1 MEIIKALNS
10 IFWGWLVAGVL
21 LSCGVYFTFKYK
33 FPQVRYFTKLLSN
46 LKSANSAEGGVSGFG
61 ALCAAVGSEVGTGS
75 LVGVATALASGGPG
89 AIFWMWITAVFGMP
103 IMFSEAV
110 LGQVFRVKNADGTY
124 RGGPAY
130 YMEKGMHNKILPT
143 LFSISLIIGIGCIYV
158 MIQSNSI
165 AMSLT
170 GVAPIS
176 PIIAGAVLVVV
187 VGGVIFGGIKRLSE
201 VASYI
206 VPFMAAA
213 YILLAIFVVI
223 THIDLLSSTI
233 YLIFSSAFGASQVV
247 GGVAGGTVTYGIQQ
261 AFRYGV
267 ARGLFSNDAGNGTTP
282 AMHASANV
290 KHPVNQGLS
299 GMLGVFT
306 TTIVVCS
313 CTAFCIL
320 LSGEFGKGAT
330 GIQLTQAAFAST
342 FGEFGR
348 WIVFLAMFLFGYTTL
363 LADIYYGEVNM
374 LWLFPNGGNIMI
386 KGYRLLSCALVLLG
400 SVMDVASLWE
410 LADFCGA
417 FLVFIN
423 VIALLCLS
431 KYVLFVLKDYQK
443 KRETEDH
450 PVWNYDV
457 DILEQ
462 YKQAEKQEA

>member
-21 LSCGVYFTFKYK
+21 LACGVFFTFSLTV
-33 FPQVRYFTKLLSN
+33 PQLRYFTKLLSN
-46 LKSANSAEGGVSGFG
+46 LKGANSGEGGVSGFG

-89 AIFWMWITAVFGMP
+89 AIFWMWVTAVLGMP

-110 LGQVFRVKNADGTY
+110 LGQLFRVKNADGTY

-130 YMEKGMHNKILPT
+130 YMEKGLHNKVLAA

-165 AMSLT
+165 AMSIT
-170 GVAPIS
+170 GVVPIS
-176 PIIAGAVLVVV
+176 PVWAGIILTIV
-187 VGGVIFGGIKRLSE
+187 VGLVIFGGIKRLAD

-206 VPFMAAA
+206 VPFMALG
-213 YILLAIFVVI
+213 YLILAVIVVI
-223 THIDLLSSTI
+223 THIEFFWDTLV
-233 YLIFSSAFGASQVV
+233 LIFKSAFGVNQVA
-247 GGVAGGTVTYGIQQ
+247 GGVAGGTVSYTIQQ

-282 AMHASANV
+282 SMHASANV

-320 LSGEFGKGAT
+320 LSGELGQGAT
-330 GIQLTQAAFAST
+330 GIQLTQAAFASS
-342 FGEFGR
+342 FGDFGK
-348 WIVFLAMFLFGYTTL
+348 WVVFLAMFLFGYTTL
-363 LADIYYGEVNM
+363 LADIYYGEVNAI
-374 LWLFPNGGNIMI
+374 WLFPNGGDKLI
-386 KGYRLLSCALVLLG
+386 KGYRLLSCVIIVLG
-400 SVMDVASLWE
+400 SVLPVSSLWE
-410 LADFCGA
+410 MADFCSA
-417 FLVFIN
+417 FLVFFN
-423 VIALLCLS
+423 VIALVGLS
-431 KYVLFVLKDYQK
+431 KYVVFALKDYQE
-443 KRETEDH
+443 KRKTEAH
-450 PVWNYDV
+450 PRWNYDV
-457 DILEQ
+457 NVMEQ
-462 YKQAEKQEA
+462 YEREAEK